1 MMQQTWMF
9 TLLFLCIVN
18 STIGFVLGKNSYN
31 PKVQIASSSSRRSIS
46 SSTSSNT
53 AEETYQTPFSP
64 PKLIRG
70 ERYNSTNSTIPS
82 PSLIASKLNIKPTK
96 DATAKQWK
104 MAWKMH
110 KKLLPILHST
120 DSCKP
125 PDSSLNL
132 ACMWWKALSGNDA
145 TSPVYDH
152 GLAYDLLPSGWRR
165 IIKLRRWFPRLHH
178 ANVELRTA
186 YLDKSLQDI
195 VSQVRQNNPEN
206 LKIQLVCM
214 GAGYD
219 LRGIKMLERK
229 VVDQVFE
236 LDLPQVVEAK
246 ERLFQRL
253 QRRRP
258 WLNETMPTLIASDFN
273 NVDNVKDILLENV
286 LNDTTQGNSEW
297 YTIFMFEGV
306 MIYLNPMVPS
316 SLLNVTSHVLNTKQM
331 QGSLCFADRLENIP
345 GGELEPAMIELER
358 NGWTLIDWEPK
369 PGLARHMG
377 YASLNEIS
385 NKPCEE

>member
-1 MMQQTWMF
+1 MQHTRLF
-9 TLLFLCIVN
+9 TFALLCLVHR
-18 STIGFVLGKNSYN
+18 TIGFVLGKNVYHSS
-31 PKVQIASSSSRRSIS
+31 KVKIASSSSSN
-46 SSTSSNT
+46 SNT
-53 AEETYQTPFSP
+53 TEETTSTTYRPISQPN
-64 PKLIRG
+64 LIRG
-70 ERYNSTNSTIPS
+70 ERYNSTNSTIPP
-82 PSLIASKLNIKPTK
+82 PSIIASKLNVKPTK
-96 DATAKQWK
+96 DASAKQWQR
-104 MAWKMH
+104 AWKIH

-132 ACMWWKALSGNDA
+132 ACMWWKALSGNDG
-145 TSPVYDH
+145 TSPVYDN

-165 IIKLRRWFPRLHH
+165 ILKFRRWFPRLHH

-195 VSQVRQNNPEN
+195 VSHVRTSHQHSHEN

-246 ERLFQRL
+246 ERLFHRL
-253 QRRRP
+253 RKRRP
-258 WLNETMPTLIASDFN
+258 WLKEMLPTLIASDLN
-273 NVDNVKDILLENV
+273 QLEDVKDILLTRV
-286 LNDTTQGNSEW
+286 LNQTQSTTEW

-306 MIYLNPMVPS
+306 MIYLNPLVPS
-316 SLLNVTSHVLNTKQM
+316 ELLNVTSYVLKTKQM

-345 GGELEPAMIELER
+345 GGDLEPAIIELER

-377 YASLNEIS
+377 YASLKSTNS
-385 NKPCEE
+385 

>member
-9 TLLFLCIVN
+9 TLLFLLCIIVD
-18 STIGFVLGKNSYN
+18 STIGFVFGKNIFN
-31 PKVQIASSSSRRSIS
+31 PKVQIASSSSSIPLS
-46 SSTSSNT
+46 
-53 AEETYQTPFSP
+53 Q

-70 ERYNSTNSTIPS
+70 ERYNSTNSTIPP
-82 PSLIASKLNIKPTK
+82 PSLIASKLNVKPTK

-104 MAWKMH
+104 MAWKVH
-110 KKLLPILHST
+110 KRLLPILHST

-145 TSPVYDH
+145 TSPVYDN

-165 IIKLRRWFPRLHH
+165 ILRLRRWFPRLHH

-195 VSQVRQNNPEN
+195 VSQVRQNNPPEN

-246 ERLFQRL
+246 ERLFRRL
-253 QRRRP
+253 QKRRS
-258 WLNETMPTLIASDFN
+258 WLRRETLPTLIACDFN
-273 NVDNVKDILLENV
+273 YVDDVKEILLSKV
-286 LNDTTQGNSEW
+286 LNDTQGNSEW

-316 SLLNVTSHVLNTKQM
+316 SLLNVTSHVLNAKQM

-345 GGELEPAMIELER
+345 GGDLEPAIIELER

-377 YASLNEIS
+377 YASLKEIS
-385 NKPCEE
+385 NKPCED